1 MEGVT
6 EQVVFVD
13 SFSLFFLSKKEK
25 EKGRRYINIHVRVS
39 VLSVTAG

>member
-25 EKGRRYINIHVRVS
+25 GRRYINIHVRVS

>member
-13 SFSLFFLSKKEK
+13 SFSLFLSKKEK